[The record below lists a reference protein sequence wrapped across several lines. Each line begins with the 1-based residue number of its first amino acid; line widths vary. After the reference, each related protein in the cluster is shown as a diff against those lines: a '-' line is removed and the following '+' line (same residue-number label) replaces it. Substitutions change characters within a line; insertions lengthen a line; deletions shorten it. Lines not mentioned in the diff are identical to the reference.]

1 MKKFENFC
9 KALDNLRLV
18 RDTREPYD
26 VMTLTG
32 SIALF
37 EICFEQAWK
46 AMKERLTG
54 HGFPEGQTGSPRQ
67 IVKLAYSAGMVRD
80 EKGWLAMLVSRNDAA
95 HSYNEEI
102 ALGLMQAIKETYI
115 ALFED
120 LKAELAENWM

>member
-1 MKKFENFC
+1 
-9 KALDNLRLV
+9 
-18 RDTREPYD
+18 
-26 VMTLTG
+26 
-32 SIALF
+32 
-37 EICFEQAWK
+37 
-46 AMKERLTG
+46 
-54 HGFPEGQTGSPRQ
+54 
-67 IVKLAYSAGMVRD
+67 MVRD